1 MIGSLLHPVAHN
13 LTNLPGQ
20 PPHTPTVIAYVL
32 LDVFLIVALAR
43 ILGNLMTKIGQPR
56 VVGEILAGVL
66 LGPTLLGADLSFFI
80 APAEAR
86 PVLSAIA
93 TIALILFMFLAGVEY
108 DTEVIRGRAAQAG
121 TLAVLAVAIPALLGF
136 PVAAIMHNSTYAGPK
151 GADFLP
157 FALFI
162 GAALA
167 VTAFPVM
174 AHILMERGQLNSK
187 MGGLGVA
194 STGIMSVLMFLFIAF
209 ASSVASK
216 KYSNF
221 GLKVVLTVAF
231 LGASW
236 LVVRP
241 LLDRYMRSQVRDG
254 SMSGN
259 GIGLAF
265 AGLILW
271 GLLGDRVGINALV
284 GGFVWGVIMPQDQ
297 AVRHALAAKVRD
309 VAMIFLLPIFF
320 AFAGFAA
327 DLKLIHASTIGPLV
341 VVLIAAIAG
350 KFLAAVPAKQ
360 LGGLTWQETGVLG
373 ALFNTRGL
381 LVLVAGLIGLQ
392 ATIITPTTFTIIV
405 VVALVTNLMTLPL
418 LNVFSR
424 EGAPTPEEASPDD
437 VGSAAIRDGTEGA
450 AR

>member
-1 MIGSLLHPVAHN
+1 MIGSLLHPAAHN
-13 LTNLPGQ
+13 LTSLPGQ
-20 PPHTPTVIAYVL
+20 PPHTSTIIAYVL
-32 LDVFLIVALAR
+32 LDVFLIVGLAR

-66 LGPTLLGADLSFFI
+66 LGPTLLGTDLSFFI
-80 APAEAR
+80 SPAEAR

-93 TIALILFMFLAGVEY
+93 TIALVLFMFLAGVEY
-108 DTEVIRGRAAQAG
+108 DTEVIKGRASQAG
-121 TLAVLAVAIPALLGF
+121 TLAVLAVAIPAFLGF
-136 PVAAIMHNSTYAGPK
+136 PVAAIMHNATYAGSK

-209 ASSVASK
+209 AASVASK

-231 LGASW
+231 LAFSW
-236 LVVRP
+236 VVVRP
-241 LLDRYMRSQVRDG
+241 LLDRFMRSQVRDG

-259 GIGLAF
+259 GMGVAF
-265 AGLILW
+265 AGMILW

-320 AFAGFAA
+320 AFAGYSA
-327 DLKLIHASTIGPLV
+327 DLKLIHAKTIVPLLV
-341 VVLIAAIAG
+341 VLVAAVGG
-350 KFLAAVPAKQ
+350 KFLAAAPAKAI
-360 LGGLTWQETGVLG
+360 GGLTWQETGTLG

-405 VVALVTNLMTLPL
+405 VMALVTNLMTLPL
-418 LNVFSR
+418 LNAFSSK
-424 EGAPTPEEASPDD
+424 GAVGPEQASPEAIGSTVARDG
-437 VGSAAIRDGTEGA
+437 GSADR
-450 AR
+450 